1 MAPSQTTPNPQP
13 LMNSPKDSETI
24 LQVGNSIFV
33 KQNYQFVRL
42 QQDQVLYAEA
52 DDKYTT
58 VVTTTRKFVLRLPL
72 AALLQRLADMTLVRV
87 HRSFAVNMGRID
99 AFNDYEIQ
107 ISGQAL
113 PLGRV
118 YKDEFL
124 RHFSFR

>member
-1 MAPSQTTPNPQP
+1 MH
-13 LMNSPKDSETI
+13 SPKDSEMI
-24 LQVGNSIFV
+24 LQVGDSIFV
-33 KQNYQFVRL
+33 KQNYQFIRL

-72 AALLQRLADMTLVRV
+72 AVLLQRLADMTLVRI
-87 HRSFAVNMGRID
+87 HRSFAVNMGQID

-107 ISGQAL
+107 VSGQAL